1 MTMSSFCEWAKTDDG
16 VFHLKLTGVDGHHYL
31 TKEALHEL
39 RQKLA
44 EIRELASSS
53 PEPCRGLI
61 TSSSSSSS
69 PSSPTTGSFCD
80 GIDHKSLRANMA
92 APVAEQARVLADG
105 MAAVVRELL
114 AMPMPTVCAATGGA
128 ASLGL
133 ALALAHDDLVVLSDA
148 YYKLGNVEDG
158 VAVPPHVAALVR
170 EKTDRWYTLTT
181 LKSRPRTGS
190 WMRRWYFADG
200 EAASRDGVVREAE
213 RLVGEWPAAGED
225 GKVHAEMRRQLYRE
239 SWEAVCA
246 IVHDE

>member
-1 MTMSSFCEWAKTDDG
+1 MSSFCEWAKTDDG

-61 TSSSSSSS
+61 TSSSSS

>member
-1 MTMSSFCEWAKTDDG
+1 MSSFCEWAKTDDG

-92 APVAEQARVLADG
+92 APVAEQAR
-105 MAAVVRELL
+105 
-114 AMPMPTVCAATGGA
+114 CARPRGA
-128 ASLGL
+128 PASLGL

-225 GKVHAEMRRQLYRE
+225 GKVHAETRRQLYRE